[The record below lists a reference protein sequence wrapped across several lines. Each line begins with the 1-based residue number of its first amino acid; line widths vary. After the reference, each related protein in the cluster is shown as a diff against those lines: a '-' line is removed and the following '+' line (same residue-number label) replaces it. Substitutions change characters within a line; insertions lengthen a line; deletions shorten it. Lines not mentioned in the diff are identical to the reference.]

1 VSVTGLVKFGW
12 TVEPF
17 SDGIAGAPVRSG
29 SVMGTTVAFTW
40 DGKKDAGAVVPDGL
54 YRISVWMADASD
66 NRVVVRKE
74 VTVDRRPAVA
84 VLSAHPGFISPNGDG
99 HSDSTTLSMKADEP
113 LTGKVRLIDKNGMTV
128 RRWTITAAT
137 SRSWIWNGRNL
148 AGRTVADGR
157 YTLRVK
163 GLDRAGNQ
171 TISQM
176 TVRVDRTIRSVAW
189 SRPSFIP
196 KSRQRDRMTFVLRRP
211 AVVTVSITHGSTVV
225 RSVWK
230 DRGLAAGTHGWTWNG
245 RTAAGVLLK
254 PGRYRAVVTA
264 ISRIGSSTFTR
275 IVVIRA
281 P

>member
-1 VSVTGLVKFGW
+1 
-12 TVEPF
+12 
-17 SDGIAGAPVRSG
+17 
-29 SVMGTTVAFTW
+29 
-40 DGKKDAGAVVPDGL
+40 
-54 YRISVWMADASD
+54 
-66 NRVVVRKE
+66 
-74 VTVDRRPAVA
+74 
-84 VLSAHPGFISPNGDG
+84 
-99 HSDSTTLSMKADEP
+99 
-113 LTGKVRLIDKNGMTV
+113 VRLIDKNGMTV

-230 DRGLAAGTHGWTWNG
+230 DRGLAAGTYGWTWNG

-264 ISRIGSSTFTR
+264 TSRIGSSTFTR